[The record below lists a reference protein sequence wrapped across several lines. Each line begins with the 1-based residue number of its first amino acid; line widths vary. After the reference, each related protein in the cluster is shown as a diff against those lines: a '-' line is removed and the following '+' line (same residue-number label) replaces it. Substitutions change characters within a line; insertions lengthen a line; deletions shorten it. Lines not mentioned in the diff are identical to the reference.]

1 MRSSRQVAKEEAAA
15 EAKKKAAEAAEAEK
29 KADEARKR
37 EAEEAEELQ
46 RKKDALDE
54 FEWLQFGRTLDCE
67 RSIAHRCVF
76 RKSKMMKDA
85 EQWLIDN
92 KAKIEEYEKWKQRR
106 PWLTSAFSRKTT
118 APKKSIAKK
127 PLAAKNRWVIA
138 PSRDKSDAFF
148 QSRGLVNLSKPM
160 SKGARKAAIHRMARD
175 PDML

>member
-1 MRSSRQVAKEEAAA
+1 M
-15 EAKKKAAEAAEAEK
+15 
-29 KADEARKR
+29 
-37 EAEEAEELQ
+37 
-46 RKKDALDE
+46 
-54 FEWLQFGRTLDCE
+54 
-67 RSIAHRCVF
+67 I

-106 PWLTSAFSRKTT
+106 STLTSSFSRKTT
-118 APKKSIAKK
+118 APTKSIAKK

-138 PSRDKSDAFF
+138 PSRDKSDASF

-175 PDML
+175 PDLL